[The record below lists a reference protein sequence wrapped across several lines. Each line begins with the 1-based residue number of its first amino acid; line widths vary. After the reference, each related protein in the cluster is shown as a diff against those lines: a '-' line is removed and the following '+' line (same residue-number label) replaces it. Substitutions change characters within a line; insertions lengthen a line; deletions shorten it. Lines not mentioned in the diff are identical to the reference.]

1 MTTINVMYIG
11 TKSRK
16 EDNIAGSGLAWRG
29 HGDVQ
34 PVTPGQWA
42 QLSKHP
48 DIWVRADDASPTTT
62 QPQHQPTAIAAAIAN
77 TAITAVTAPAAPVV
91 SVAPAA
97 ADTSTVSSST
107 GPVKVALYTEQTPQ
121 PVAGLLGSDVLGSII
136 DIGGEPVQLG
146 TVVAAAHQASGL
158 SVEDWNGLVPQI
170 RETLLAD
177 QVAAMRD
184 ARSAAGANGDTG
196 AGDQDLTPDAKAPA
210 QRQRRSA
217 TTPVGEVS

>member
-34 PVTPGQWA
+34 PVTAAQWA

-48 DIWVRADDASPTTT
+48 DIWVCADDVSPANT
-62 QPQHQPTAIAAAIAN
+62 QPQHQPMVIAGVIAPAAPA
-77 TAITAVTAPAAPVV
+77 APAAPVA
-91 SVAPAA
+91 STAPASTAPATA
-97 ADTSTVSSST
+97 ALQD
-107 GPVKVALYTEQTPQ
+107 EQTQQ
-121 PVAGLLGSDVLGSII
+121 PIATLLGSDVLGSII
-136 DIGGEPVQLG
+136 DVGGEPVQLG

-158 SVEDWNGLVPQI
+158 SIEDWNGLVPQI
-170 RETLLAD
+170 RETLLAN

-184 ARSAAGANGDTG
+184 ARSTAGANGDVG
-196 AGDQDLTPDAKAPA
+196 AGDQDLAPEAKAPA
-210 QRQRRSA
+210 QRQRRS
-217 TTPVGEVS
+217 TTKPVGEVS